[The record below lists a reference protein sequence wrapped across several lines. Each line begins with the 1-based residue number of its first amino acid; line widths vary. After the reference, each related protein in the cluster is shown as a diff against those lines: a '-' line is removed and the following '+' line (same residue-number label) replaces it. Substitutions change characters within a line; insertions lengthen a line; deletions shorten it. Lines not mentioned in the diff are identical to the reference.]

1 MQSNWKSKGLSVLL
15 LICLL
20 RLPAL
25 ALAATETVILP
36 VTLEYPF
43 IRSVLVYQ
51 LYNAPGERAIVIDEA
66 QGDCVHIELSN
77 PEVSR
82 ERPLIKVGSSIKIRA
97 GVPLLGTCVGKF
109 EWEGHIE
116 LLERL
121 VVDENSW
128 RARFETIDSRLY
140 DTNRKPSTI
149 AGRFWDLIKVHVH
162 PYFNQTNIELAPPL
176 QEVKTFLPLVFLPE
190 ERRNVDHWLDTLR
203 LGPVEVEESAVK
215 VNLLMDVQTQSRP
228 RTTAAQLSPSEIEHL
243 SLTWEDW
250 DAFLVFE
257 IESLMG
263 QPITDMERE
272 SLLEILL
279 ENRYEF
285 LRVLNDK
292 TIGAELV
299 RQQFIWTWQ
308 RLAKILRKYL
318 VNQKSRPSF
327 SYFAFF
333 TASDALVALDK
344 LGPTVGLDISRD
356 GSVEIGTTTEHKRH
370 RSHLAVLLLAEP
382 RTSHIPQIRSAARRV
397 RSNLGCSGAGTSRGR
412 RCQAR

>member
-1 MQSNWKSKGLSVLL
+1 MQSYWKSKGLSVLL
-15 LICLL
+15 LICSLW
-20 RLPAL
+20 LPSL

-82 ERPLIKVGSSIKIRA
+82 EQSLIKVGSNIKIRA
-97 GVPLLGTCVGKF
+97 GVPILGTCVGHF

-116 LLERL
+116 VLERL

-149 AGRFWDLIKVHVH
+149 TGRLWNLIKAYVH
-162 PYFNQTNIELAPPL
+162 PYLSQTNIELAPPL

-190 ERRNVDHWLDTLR
+190 ERQHVDHWLDTLR

-215 VNLLMDVQTQSRP
+215 VNLLMEVQTQSKP
-228 RTTAAQLSPSEIEHL
+228 RTSAAQLSLSEIEHL
-243 SLTWEDW
+243 SRAWEDW

-257 IESLMG
+257 IESLIG
-263 QPITDMERE
+263 QPITDMERA

-279 ENRYEF
+279 ENRYDF
-285 LRVLNDK
+285 LQVTQPKDHRH
-292 TIGAELV
+292 
-299 RQQFIWTWQ
+299 
-308 RLAKILRKYL
+308 
-318 VNQKSRPSF
+318 
-327 SYFAFF
+327 
-333 TASDALVALDK
+333 
-344 LGPTVGLDISRD
+344 
-356 GSVEIGTTTEHKRH
+356 GTG
-370 RSHLAVLLLAEP
+370 
-382 RTSHIPQIRSAARRV
+382 SAAV
-397 RSNLGCSGAGTSRGR
+397 RPDLAAACPDPAQIPSQPDITALFQLLGLFHRF
-412 RCQAR
+412 RCLGGPG